1 MYLLFTGKVASAF
14 FLTVWWSLVVAF
26 LLDNVLRPLLMSG
39 GTVISVPLI
48 LFFILGGVHLFG
60 LPGVPYGPLILGAL
74 FSSICRTLH

>member
-48 LFFILGGVHLFG
+48 FFSFWE
-60 LPGVPYGPLILGAL
+60 
-74 FSSICRTLH
+74 